1 MRNFPVVDW
10 QFLERFFGTF
20 FVSFCAFPPSRRG
33 LRQGKSDG
41 TRHRPRVVAGPL
53 GDFWFGAAFGEHT
66 AAVERRGFLYFD
78 AAMFGTSCHRARS
91 SRRSAG
97 GFGVWRAG
105 AGWEKKERE
114 YGTQG
119 SQVITDL
126 STN

>member
-1 MRNFPVVDW
+1 M
-10 QFLERFFGTF
+10 
-20 FVSFCAFPPSRRG
+20 SFCASPLPGGACAKGGATERATARASLPAPSAAR
-33 LRQGKSDG
+33 DI
-41 TRHRPRVVAGPL
+41 

-78 AAMFGTSCHRARS
+78 AAMFGTSRHRARS